1 MIVRAACLVIAVL
14 ACAGCASRGDVTT
27 PPVAEVGED
36 LTVRTLDEGIWLHTT
51 WVDYRGTPFPSHGL
65 LVRRGDALVMIDTAW
80 GDEPTRRLI
89 ALAER
94 EIGLPVTLLIATHA
108 HSDRL
113 GGAQAVRDAGGEVF
127 LGAFSMGGEAT
138 RWRSSDPELLRKG
151 MVLSVPGRKVEVG
164 GLEVFYPGPA
174 HTNDNLM
181 VWLPDRRVLFGGCA
195 VQPLERGTLG
205 NVRDAD
211 VDAWAPSV
219 ERAIER
225 YGDARLVVPSHGE
238 PGGLELLRHTVEVA
252 KAAAAQAQ

>member
-1 MIVRAACLVIAVL
+1 MIVRAIGL
-14 ACAGCASRGDVTT
+14 AITALALAGCVSRGGATQ
-27 PPVAEVGED
+27 PAVAEISEN
-36 LTVRTLDEGIWLHTT
+36 LTVRTLDDGVWLHTT

-65 LVRRGDALVMIDTAW
+65 LVRRGETLVLIDTAW
-80 GDEPTRRLI
+80 GEEPTRQLI
-89 ALAER
+89 AWAER
-94 EIGLPVTLLIATHA
+94 EIGLPVSLLIATHA

-113 GGAQAVRDAGGEVF
+113 GGAQAVRDAGGEIF

-138 RWRSSDPELLRKG
+138 RWRSRDPELVRKG
-151 MVLSVPGRKVEVG
+151 LVLSAPGRNVEVG

-174 HTNDNLM
+174 HTHDNLM

-195 VQPLERGTLG
+195 VQPLERDTLG

-225 YGDARLVVPSHGE
+225 YGDAWLVVPSHGE
-238 PGGLELLRHTVEVA
+238 PGGIELLVHTVEVA
-252 KAAAAQAQ
+252 RATAAQAQ